1 MATKLITLTFENAV
15 GTKSTTIP
23 VDSIA
28 LVFASNS
35 DVTITFNDLQS
46 NTWRTQ
52 VVSQTVN
59 AIEALQCGMVSI
71 GSPTL
76 CNGAPWPN
84 GEVLVNMNYLGAIYD
99 NGSTT
104 QVVVQYGTNPVNT
117 FVTAKDASDIVD
129 DAELQ
134 FETPA

>member
-104 QVVVQYGTNPVNT
+104 QVIVQYGTNPVNT